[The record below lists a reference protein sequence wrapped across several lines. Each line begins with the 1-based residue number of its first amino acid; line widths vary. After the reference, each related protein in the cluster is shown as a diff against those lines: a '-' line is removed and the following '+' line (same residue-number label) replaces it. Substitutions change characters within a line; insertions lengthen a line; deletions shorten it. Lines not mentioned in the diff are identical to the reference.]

1 MDNRKD
7 VRETAELAWK
17 DGIIIIRI
25 LCEDFP
31 VKLVDL

>member
-17 DGIIIIRI
+17 DGIIIVGI
-25 LCEDFP
+25 LCEEFLI
-31 VKLVDL
+31 KLADL